1 VCQREEI
8 SGEGSLFRLSLA
20 VWHGAEVTRLASFVH
35 RRRTAVAALGMLAHT
50 PGDETMRLAQT

>member
-1 VCQREEI
+1 
-8 SGEGSLFRLSLA
+8 LSLA